1 MAGTESRLRAL
12 IDEHLALDHEPS
24 LGGGFADSGISS
36 VDAVAFM
43 RIVEREFNVSIPP
56 EDCGKIGTFGE
67 LVAHLDSKIG

>member
-12 IDEHLALDHEPS
+12 IDEHLDLGHEPN
-24 LGGGFADSGISS
+24 LDGGFADSGISS

-43 RIVEREFNVSIPP
+43 RIVEREFDVSIPP
-56 EDCGKIGTFGE
+56 EDCGKIETFGK

>member
-12 IDEHLALDHEPS
+12 INEHLDLGREPS
-24 LGGGFADSGISS
+24 LDGGFAESGVSS

-43 RIVEREFNVSIPP
+43 RIVEREFDVSIPP
-56 EDCGKIGTFGE
+56 EDCGKIATFGE